1 MTADEKRRLSEFER
15 DIKKMQKEHKETF
28 AEFDRKKAPEP
39 QNTSLFIRLRDR
51 IKSLFTR

>member
-1 MTADEKRRLSEFER
+1 MTAEEKRRLSEFER

-28 AEFDRKKAPEP
+28 AEFEQKKAPE
-39 QNTSLFIRLRDR
+39 QKNSSLFIRLRDR